1 MLLLMP
7 FDLVKEALRAS
18 GIEKGGQVSFYTEG
32 LDRLYQDFLAHIPT
46 GLAKP
51 RAKARL
57 LFEWLWREKPSRY
70 HAHASFRLNDVI
82 DAQMSED
89 SPRVGNCLGLTLLY
103 NCLLRKMGIGVGA
116 VWLEY
121 AFETGPHV
129 LTVLPAKERVIDI
142 ENILPDGFDYNGH
155 LNDDSRR
162 LWGDKEL
169 VADIYH
175 SSGTEFLEKGE
186 LDEAL
191 RHYDL
196 ALQLSPQYERAH
208 LNKAILLDKIERN
221 QQEN

>member
-1 MLLLMP
+1 MP
-7 FDLVKEALRAS
+7 FDLEKEAFRAS
-18 GIEKGGQVSFYTEG
+18 GIKKDDQISFYEEK
-32 LDRLYQDFLAHIPT
+32 LDYFYQEFLARVPT

-51 RAKARL
+51 IAKARL

-70 HAHASFRLNDVI
+70 QAHASFRLNEVI

-103 NCLLRKMGIGVGA
+103 NCLLRKMGIDAGA

-121 AFETGPHV
+121 AFDTGPHV
-129 LTVLPAKERVIDI
+129 LTALHTEERIMDI
-142 ENILPDGFDYNGH
+142 ENILREGFDYKGH
-155 LNDDSRR
+155 LNDHSRR
-162 LWGDKEL
+162 VWGDKEL

-191 RHYDL
+191 RNYDL

-208 LNKAILLDKIERN
+208 LNKAILLDKIERD

>member
-1 MLLLMP
+1 MP
-7 FDLVKEALRAS
+7 FDLERDALCAS
-18 GIEKGGQVSFYTEG
+18 GLKSSDQISCYSER
-32 LDRLYQDFLAHIPT
+32 LDRLYQIFLACIPT

-51 RAKARL
+51 IAKARL

-70 HAHASFRLNDVI
+70 QAHASFRLNEVI
-82 DAQMSED
+82 DAQISEH
-89 SPRVGNCLGLTLLY
+89 SSRVGNCLGLTLLY
-103 NCLLRKMGIGVGA
+103 NCLLGKMGIDVGA

-121 AFETGPHV
+121 AFDTGPHV

-191 RHYDL
+191 RNYDL

-208 LNKAILLDKIERN
+208 LNKAILLERMKRGSK
-221 QQEN
+221 